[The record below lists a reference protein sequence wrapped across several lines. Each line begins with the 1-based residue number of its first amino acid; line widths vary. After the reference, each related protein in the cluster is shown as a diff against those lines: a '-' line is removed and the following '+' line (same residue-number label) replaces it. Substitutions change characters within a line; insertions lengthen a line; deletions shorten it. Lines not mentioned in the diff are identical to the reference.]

1 VRTVS
6 GVPAVATVPGVFG
19 GSAEVGEVFP
29 VPGMRIVGVGRW
41 ALGEGGVIVSG
52 RCRWGVSVVRV

>member
-1 VRTVS
+1 M
-6 GVPAVATVPGVFG
+6 
-19 GSAEVGEVFP
+19 FP